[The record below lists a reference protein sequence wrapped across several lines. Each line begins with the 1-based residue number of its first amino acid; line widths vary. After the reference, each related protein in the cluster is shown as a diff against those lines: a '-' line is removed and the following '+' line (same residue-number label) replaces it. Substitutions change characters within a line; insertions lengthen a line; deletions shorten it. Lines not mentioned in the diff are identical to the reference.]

1 MSATRDAKDAA
12 KSCELVRA
20 KILVAKDQDRML
32 GEGLMDPGDDGRVE
46 RCGKVDI
53 TNLGAE
59 RLPEGT
65 KGWDRRHLY
74 PPIGLGQVCSLP
86 AARHNDW
93 DVGAALTRHRAPRR
107 R

>member
-1 MSATRDAKDAA
+1 MARHIVHRLLTLFPA
-12 KSCELVRA
+12 L
-20 KILVAKDQDRML
+20 LVAKDQDRML
-32 GEGLMDPGDDGRVE
+32 GEGLMDPSDGGRVE
-46 RCGKVDI
+46 PCGKIDT

-59 RLPEGT
+59 CLPEGT

-74 PPIGLGQVCSLP
+74 PPVGLGQVCSLP